1 MPLLAPLFLLAMAAV
16 AVPLLVHLVQREKRD
31 PTAFP
36 SLMFLETTP
45 APFTA
50 RRHLRNPLLLALR
63 MLAIMALALAF
74 ARPVLGRTAPV
85 GAADQRRREVVVL
98 LDRSF
103 SMRIGD
109 RWPKARA
116 AVDSVIGT
124 VGAGDR
130 MTLVAFDRRAQ
141 AVTDATGD
149 VTALR
154 AGLDTVRLTDEST
167 RLTPAITVAQQ
178 RFATTDAPRT
188 VLVVVSDF
196 QRSAW
201 DLTDDSR
208 LPAGAEIVTVD
219 VSGDVPVADRSVRAV
234 DVREDRR
241 RGVSEVIVTARIANV
256 GAAARGVQARLEVG
270 GRVLETRTVDLPAD
284 GGASVTF
291 AAVPMPHAPVAARV
305 VLAADAVPGDDAF
318 HFLVQQA
325 PALRA
330 LVIESRQGAFLTR
343 ALAIGDAPRFEM
355 TIRTARSATAAD
367 LRQRQLVII
376 ADGAFPSGIGATA
389 LLNFVRGGG
398 GLLVALG
405 DQLNRGAWQGEA
417 DVLIPGNVP
426 GIVDRAGRSGAVI
439 GEIDERHPALAMLSG
454 QRSGD
459 IGAARFE
466 RFRAIDTT
474 AGILARFDDGS
485 VALTEHRVGE
495 GRVIVF
501 GSSLDGS
508 WNDLPTQ
515 PAFLPLMHQL
525 TRYAANW
532 HQPTRSLQIGAS
544 IRPGDLG
551 DVSALRSER
560 WIATSATGVRSTIG
574 GDDAPP
580 SLELR
585 EAGVHAL
592 RPGGSPGARP
602 LLVAAN
608 IAPTELDVATF
619 DVARLTTALTAATP
633 VPAAPPPTASTETNA
648 DREARQSTWWYLLL
662 AVAILLVAESVVA
675 RRAGAAMS
683 LPEQTMAAQHT
694 ANRSYRT

>member
-1 MPLLAPLFLLAMAAV
+1 MPLLAPLFLLGLAAV
-16 AVPLLVHLVQREKRD
+16 AVPVLVHLVQREKRD

-36 SLMFLETTP
+36 SLMFLEKTP

-50 RRHLRNPLLLALR
+50 RRHVRDPLLLALR
-63 MLAIMALALAF
+63 ILAIIALVLAF
-74 ARPVLGRTAPV
+74 ARPVLGRTSQI

-109 RWPKARA
+109 RWPRARA
-116 AVDSVIGT
+116 AVDSVIRTLGT
-124 VGAGDR
+124 GDR
-130 MTLVAFDRRAQ
+130 LTLVTFDRRAQ

-154 AGLDTVRLTDEST
+154 AGLDTVSLTDEST

-178 RFATTDAPRT
+178 RFAASDAPRR

-201 DLTDDSR
+201 DLTDDAR
-208 LPAGAEIVTVD
+208 LPAGAEIAAVD
-219 VSGDVPVADRSVRAV
+219 VGGDTPISDRSVRAV
-234 DVREDRR
+234 EVREDRR
-241 RGVSEVIVTARIANV
+241 RGTAEVIVTARIANV

-270 GRVLETRTVDLPAD
+270 GRVLEARAVDLPAD

-291 AAVPMPHAPVAARV
+291 AAVPMPPAPVAARV

-318 HFLVQQA
+318 HFLLQQA

-330 LVIESRQGAFLTR
+330 LVIESRRGTFLTR
-343 ALAIGDAPRFEM
+343 ALAIGDAPRFEV
-355 TIRTARSATAAD
+355 TIRTPRSATPAD
-367 LRQRQLVII
+367 VRQRQLVII

-405 DQLNRGAWQGEA
+405 DQLNRWAWQGEA
-417 DVLIPGNVP
+417 DVLIPGNVA
-426 GIVDRAGRSGAVI
+426 GIVDRAGLEGAVL
-439 GEIDERHPALAMLSG
+439 GEIDERHPALTVLSG
-454 QRSGD
+454 PRSGD
-459 IGAARFE
+459 LGAARFE
-466 RFRAIDTT
+466 RFRSIDTT

-485 VALTEHRVGE
+485 AALTEHRVGE

-501 GSSLDGS
+501 GSSLDGT

-532 HQPTRSLQIGAS
+532 REPTRSLQIGAS

-574 GDDAPP
+574 GADAPP

-585 EAGVHAL
+585 EAGVHEL
-592 RPGGSPGARP
+592 RPGGAPGARP

-608 IAPTELDVATF
+608 IAPAELDFATF
-619 DVARLTTALTAATP
+619 DVARLTNALIAATP
-633 VPAAPPPTASTETNA
+633 VATEPQPTTTDETNA
-648 DREARQSTWWYLLL
+648 DREARQSTWWYLLM
-662 AVAILLVAESVVA
+662 AVAILLAAESVVA
-675 RRAGAAMS
+675 WRAGAAMR
-683 LPEQTMAAQHT
+683 LPEQTMAAHQT
-694 ANRSYRT
+694 ADRSYRT